1 MRITQN
7 TKALLALAFV
17 SISWGTTYLASKE
30 GVMVMPALQLA
41 GLRQFLAGVLYLSF
55 FITRKTPWP
64 KGKQWITILLLS
76 FLNFFLSNGM
86 STWGV
91 KFISTGLG
99 AIIAAIFPLWLV
111 MLLALEGKKIPPKAV
126 IGLVLGFAGICVIF
140 FEHLKDFV
148 NPDFR
153 FGIILSFAATISWAF
168 ATIIT
173 KKHSENFNP
182 YFSLG
187 FQMLISGFALLL
199 IVFTTGNSISITQI
213 PVQGWSALTYLVII
227 GNVCTFAAFIYTLKH
242 LPTTLASVYAYINPI
257 VAVILGTFLLNEKM
271 TIFIAIGGVIT
282 ILGVYMVN
290 YSLRKKRIQDLI

>member
-1 MRITQN
+1 
-7 TKALLALAFV
+7 
-17 SISWGTTYLASKE
+17 
-30 GVMVMPALQLA
+30 MPALQLA
-41 GLRQFLAGVLYLSF
+41 GLRQFLAGILYLSF
-55 FITRKTPWP
+55 FIIKKTPWP
-64 KGKQWITILLLS
+64 KGKQWVTILLLS

-111 MLLALEGKKIPPKAV
+111 MLLAFEGKKIPAKAV
-126 IGLVLGFAGICVIF
+126 IGLILGFAGICVIF
-140 FEHLKDFV
+140 FEHLKDFI
-148 NPDFR
+148 NPDFE
-153 FGIILSFAATISWAF
+153 FGIALSFAATISWAF

-173 KKHSENFNP
+173 KKQAENFNP

-199 IVFTTGNSISITQI
+199 IVTSTGNSISVAKI
-213 PVQGWSALTYLVII
+213 PIQGWSALAYLVVI

-271 TIFIAIGGVIT
+271 TAYIAIGGLIT
-282 ILGVYMVN
+282 ILGVYLVN
-290 YSLRKKRIQDLI
+290 YGLRKKKIEEII